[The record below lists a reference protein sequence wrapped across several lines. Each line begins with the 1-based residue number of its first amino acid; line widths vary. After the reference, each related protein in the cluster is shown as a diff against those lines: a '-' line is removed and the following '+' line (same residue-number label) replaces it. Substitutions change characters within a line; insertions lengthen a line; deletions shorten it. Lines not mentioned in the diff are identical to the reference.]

1 MNNRTWIDYRKEE
14 VITTAKS
21 YTGYCSRLDYWM
33 YSISKR
39 LMEIVYDNY
48 VMEIY
53 DAN

>member
-1 MNNRTWIDYRKEE
+1 MNNKTWIDYRKEE

-21 YTGYCSRLDYWM
+21 YTGYCSRLDYLM

-48 VMEIY
+48 VREIY